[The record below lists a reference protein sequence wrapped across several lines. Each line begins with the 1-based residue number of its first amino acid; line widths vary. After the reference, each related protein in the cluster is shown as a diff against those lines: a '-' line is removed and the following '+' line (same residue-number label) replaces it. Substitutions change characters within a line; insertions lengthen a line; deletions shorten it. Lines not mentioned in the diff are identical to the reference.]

1 MKERSISK
9 ELYRLIDIALI
20 KENLLKEN
28 LRESASGKWILFFDF
43 FCKFF
48 LAEEI
53 KNKIYL
59 LN

>member
-28 LRESASGKWILFFDF
+28 LRESASGK
-43 FCKFF
+43 
-48 LAEEI
+48 
-53 KNKIYL
+53 
-59 LN
+59 